1 MKNLI
6 LFFLVLKISIV
17 VSQKTISIV
26 DIDNNPINDVAV
38 IDANSK
44 LVSISNSK
52 GVIIVENEN
61 FPIILTKHN
70 FETLK
75 LENYQIQCVLKPNTK
90 EIETITVKPINKLK
104 MLEEYLKKSI
114 AYSGQTSD
122 TNIGYYFAKSIVVYN
137 DKDTNFL
144 EVMCKM
150 MLIKNKHN
158 DYQIYVT
165 DAKKAINKFEVG
177 KDSSTSFYLGINN
190 FNKFINN
197 YRQSKNKEFNLNKK
211 YYINSDINISEYP
224 KLSFIC
230 SSKKIPVKNKKTFV
244 FEDSLLL
251 NYTSDY
257 FDTLDNTNKFL
268 VFLKDKLSVDYIKES
283 LSIKNIAF
291 EKTILYQKVLFSPTI
306 KPMTIFEKMGFFAID
321 SLKMNNMQKV
331 DDLQEYF
338 KSIPFDNKFSFN
350 YQFE

>member
-1 MKNLI
+1 MN
-6 LFFLVLKISIV
+6 IV
-17 VSQKTISIV
+17 DSQQTITIV
-26 DIDNNPINDVAV
+26 DIDNNPINDVVA
-38 IDANSK
+38 IDVNSK

-52 GVIIVENEN
+52 GVIIVEKKNY
-61 FPIILTKHN
+61 PIILTKHN

-75 LENYQIQCVLKPNTK
+75 IENHQLKCVLKPNSK
-90 EIETITVKPINKLK
+90 EIETITVKPLNKLK

-122 TNIGYYFAKSIVVYN
+122 TNIGYYFAKSIVVYS

-150 MLIKNKHN
+150 MLIKNKYY
-158 DYQIYVT
+158 DYQIFVT
-165 DAKKAINKFEVG
+165 DAKKVIKKFEVG
-177 KDSSTSFYLGINN
+177 KDSSTSFYLGLNN

-224 KLSFIC
+224 KLSFNC
-230 SSKKIPVKNKKTFV
+230 SSKKIPVKNKKMYV

-251 NYTSDY
+251 NYTSEFY
-257 FDTLDNTNKFL
+257 DTLDNTEKFL

-291 EKTILYQKVLFSPTI
+291 EKTILYQKALFSQTI
-306 KPMTIFEKMGFFAID
+306 KPMTIYEKMGFIAVD

-331 DDLQEYF
+331 DDLQEFF
-338 KSIPFDNKFSFN
+338 KSVPFDNNFSFN